1 MGWLAGMSWTTL
13 ARRVFARVR
22 DDRITDQSAKLS
34 FYFLLSA
41 FPLVYF
47 LTALLG
53 LVLSRSEAAV
63 AQLQAALAAVAPA
76 AAAALIDTTVKEIA
90 QGADGLALSLSLLA
104 TIWTSS
110 RGMVA
115 IIEGLNVAYEVR
127 QYRSWWHR
135 NLLAVA
141 LTLAFCSFLVVAL
154 SLLIY
159 GARGVQWAGAQL
171 GMAPLAT
178 AAWAVAQSLL
188 MLGMVLLAFNVLYAV
203 GPNVRNRRW
212 HWLMPG
218 TLVGVALWL
227 AASYGFKLYLSF
239 FDRYAATYGSI
250 GAVIVMV
257 LWFYL
262 SGIAIL
268 VGGEVNSEVEKAAR
282 RGGAALP
289 KEE

>member
-1 MGWLAGMSWTTL
+1 
-13 ARRVFARVR
+13 
-22 DDRITDQSAKLS
+22 
-34 FYFLLSA
+34 
-41 FPLVYF
+41 
-47 LTALLG
+47 
-53 LVLSRSEAAV
+53 
-63 AQLQAALAAVAPA
+63 
-76 AAAALIDTTVKEIA
+76 
-90 QGADGLALSLSLLA
+90 
-104 TIWTSS
+104 
-110 RGMVA
+110 
-115 IIEGLNVAYEVR
+115 
-127 QYRSWWHR
+127 
-135 NLLAVA
+135 
-141 LTLAFCSFLVVAL
+141 
-154 SLLIY
+154 
-159 GARGVQWAGAQL
+159 
-171 GMAPLAT
+171 MAPLAT
-178 AAWAVAQSLL
+178 AAWAVAQNLL

>member
-1 MGWLAGMSWTTL
+1 MSWLGGMGWTTL

-41 FPLVYF
+41 FPLLYF

-63 AQLQAALAAVAPA
+63 AQLQAALATVAPA
-76 AAAALIDTTVKEIA
+76 AAAALIDTTVKEIM
-90 QGADGLALSLSLLA
+90 QGSDGLAISMSLLA
-104 TIWTSS
+104 TIWVSS
-110 RGMVA
+110 RGMMA

-127 QYRSWWHR
+127 QYRRWWQR
-135 NLLAVA
+135 NLLAVG
-141 LTLAFCSFLVVAL
+141 LTLAFCTFLVLAL
-154 SLLIY
+154 SLLIS
-159 GARGVQWAGAQL
+159 GERLVDWAGARL
-171 GMAPLAT
+171 GMAPQAT
-178 AAWAVAQSLL
+178 AAWAVAQNVL
-188 MLGMVLLAFNVLYAV
+188 MLGMALLAFNMLYAV

-212 HWLMPG
+212 NWLMPG

-227 AASYGFKLYLSF
+227 AASYGFKLYLEF

-268 VGGEVNSEVEKAAR
+268 IGGEVNSEVEKAAR